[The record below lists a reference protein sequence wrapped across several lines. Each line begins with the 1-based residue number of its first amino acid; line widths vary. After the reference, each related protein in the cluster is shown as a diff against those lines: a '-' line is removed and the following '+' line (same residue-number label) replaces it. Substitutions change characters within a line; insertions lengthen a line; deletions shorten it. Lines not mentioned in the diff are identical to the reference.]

1 MIVNVQVAELQN
13 PDEFGPDSERF
24 DEKNI
29 RRRVYDALNV
39 LMAMNIIAKEKKA
52 CAKLFVAKSPLSLLL
67 LACQALHHS
76 PTTAGAFQLL
86 HLKHAVHPLWLMMLR
101 LIKRRQEIIWKGLPA
116 METDEEHMR
125 GEKIRIA
132 TRIERKKAYLQVRV
146 CAFSRGPLSPAAP
159 PESEAPLQRR
169 CDTGASRLTL

>member
-1 MIVNVQVAELQN
+1 MAELQN
-13 PDEFGPDSERF
+13 PEEFSPDERF

-52 CAKLFVAKSPLSLLL
+52 SRAAEAASTPLPPPEGAPFADLSAVALARGVLS
-67 LACQALHHS
+67 APA
-76 PTTAGAFQLL
+76 
-86 HLKHAVHPLWLMMLR
+86 HLPVISTP
-101 LIKRRQEIIWKGLPA
+101 QEIIWKGLPA

-132 TRIERKKAYLQVRV
+132 TRIDKKQAYLQAREKNDRAPKETALVTSS
-146 CAFSRGPLSPAAP
+146 SRDLLLPARD
-159 PESEAPLQRR
+159 ER
-169 CDTGASRLTL
+169 